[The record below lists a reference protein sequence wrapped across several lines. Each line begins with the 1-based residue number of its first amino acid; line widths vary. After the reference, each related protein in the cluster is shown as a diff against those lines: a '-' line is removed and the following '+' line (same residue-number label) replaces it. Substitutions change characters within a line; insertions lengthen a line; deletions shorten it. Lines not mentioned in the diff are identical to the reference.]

1 MGTSI
6 VRAMSRAMPHADQ
19 LDREAFVLELGTRL
33 HECGTPA
40 DRLEQSLEMVSG
52 QLGLVGAFFSTPTSL
67 WAGFG
72 EPENQRVL
80 LSRIRGGDVD
90 LERLVLVDGLVGRVA
105 RGEILPHRARFE
117 LRGIQSK
124 APRYPRWLSAGCFA
138 LASAAAAIFLG
149 GGWIDAAS
157 GGVIGLG
164 IGVMVVATAAM
175 RDIARLTDFLAGLIS
190 ALAAT
195 AISAMMPGAS
205 LTVITLA
212 GVIVLIPGLTL
223 TIALRE
229 LASRHLV
236 SGTARLTHA
245 LMIFIALG
253 FGVAFGRAL
262 AAPLGVGAPGEPAPP
277 WALAIGLAVAPLA
290 FMVLFRARPV
300 DAPSIFLAGLVG
312 FGGARLGAYALGP
325 ELGASVG
332 AFALAC
338 VANADARIRRLP
350 SAVTLMPGLL
360 LLVPGSIGF
369 RSVDALLA
377 ADATGGLQT
386 AFTAVLIA
394 TGLVAGLLLA
404 NVVLPSRQTL

>member
-1 MGTSI
+1 M
-6 VRAMSRAMPHADQ
+6 RPPDQ

-40 DRLEQSLEMVSG
+40 DRLEQTLELVSDR
-52 QLGLVGAFFSTPTSL
+52 LGLVGAFFSTPTSL
-67 WAGFG
+67 WTGFG

-80 LSRIRGGDVD
+80 LSRIRAGDVD
-90 LERLVLVDGLVGRVA
+90 LERLVLVDQLAGRVA
-105 RGEILPHRARFE
+105 RGEILPYRARFE

-124 APRYPRWLSAGCFA
+124 PPRYPRWLRAGCFA
-138 LASAAAAIFLG
+138 LASSAAAIFLG
-149 GGWIDAAS
+149 GSWIDAAS
-157 GGVIGLG
+157 GGVIGLA
-164 IGVMVVATAAM
+164 IGALVVATASM
-175 RDIARLTDFLAGLIS
+175 RDIARLTDFLAGLI
-190 ALAAT
+190 AAAAAT
-195 AISAMMPGAS
+195 AISVLIPGAS

-245 LMIFIALG
+245 LMIFIAIG
-253 FGVAFGRAL
+253 FGVALGRAL
-262 AAPLGVGAPGEPAPP
+262 AEPLGTGSPGAAAPQ
-277 WALAIGLAVAPLA
+277 WALALGLAVAPVA
-290 FMVLFRARPV
+290 FMVLFKARPK
-300 DAPSIFLAGLVG
+300 DALSIFIAGLVG

-338 VANADARIRRLP
+338 AANADARIRRLP

-394 TGLVAGLLLA
+394 TGIVAGLLLA
-404 NVVLPSRQTL
+404 NVVLPSRQSL